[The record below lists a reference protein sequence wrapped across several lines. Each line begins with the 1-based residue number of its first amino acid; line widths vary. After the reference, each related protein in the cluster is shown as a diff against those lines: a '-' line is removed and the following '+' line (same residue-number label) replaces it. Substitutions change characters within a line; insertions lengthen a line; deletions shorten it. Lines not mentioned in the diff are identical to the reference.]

1 MVENKQEEFIHKV
14 TYDVMTD
21 VGQELMQQKN
31 FSPNLNTLRFRP
43 GSTWRPSDQ
52 FMMELMKPPTIGQI
66 FTEAQIDEKL
76 QKAFNK
82 YGLADTKY
90 EFAITSDMNIE
101 RMSKNFLRAVEDS
114 ANNLR
119 EFSLLQLP
127 GENNISVG
135 ATAETLALIVPNYK
149 NIIIKQMYWKIAG
162 VIFFTLMI
170 ITAFYITV
178 RTLLVQKKLSE
189 IKNDFINNMT
199 HEFKTPLATISLAVD
214 ALRNEKVAQDRQK
227 SEYFSAI
234 IKEENKRMNKQV
246 ETILQAA
253 LMDRQELQLNLQPVH
268 IHEIIQDVTDNF
280 QLQLQEKKGQS
291 ILQLNASNDLLEVD
305 EVHFTNLISNL
316 MDNAVKYSNDNL
328 VIKITTHNTKKNFL
342 IRFEDNGIGMNKETQ
357 RRIFEKFYRAHTG
370 NLHNVKGFGL
380 GLSYVK
386 TIVDAHFGK
395 IKVDSTVGKGTAF
408 TMEFPLMKEA

>member
-1 MVENKQEEFIHKV
+1 MVENKQEEFVHKI
-14 TYDVMTD
+14 TYDVMTP
-21 VGQELMQQKN
+21 VGQELMQQKS
-31 FSPNLNTLRFRP
+31 FSPNLNSLRFRP
-43 GSTWRPSDQ
+43 GTTWHPSDQ
-52 FMMELMKPPTIGQI
+52 FMTELMKTPTVAQI
-66 FTEAQIDEKL
+66 FTQSQIEEKL

-82 YGLADTKY
+82 CGLGKTQY
-90 EFAITSDMNIE
+90 EFAITSNMNIE
-101 RMSKNFLRAVEDS
+101 RMSKNFMRVYEDS
-114 ANNLR
+114 VNNLR
-119 EFSLLQLP
+119 EFQLLQIA
-127 GENNISVG
+127 GENSFSD
-135 ATAETLALIVPNYK
+135 ADEALIVIVPNFK
-149 NIIIKQMYWKIAG
+149 NVVISQMYWKFAG
-162 VIFFTLMI
+162 IIFFTLLI
-170 ITAFYITV
+170 IAAFYITV

-214 ALRNEKVAQDRQK
+214 ALRNEKVAQDRTK
-227 SEYFSAI
+227 SEYFSSI

-268 IHEIIQDVTDNF
+268 VHEIIQDIADNF
-280 QLQLQEKKGQS
+280 QLQLQEKKGRAD
-291 ILQLNASNDLLEVD
+291 LQLNAKNDLLEVD

-316 MDNAVKYSNDNL
+316 FDNAIKYSNDN
-328 VIKITTHNTKKNFL
+328 VIIKVSTHSTKKNL
-342 IRFEDNGIGMNKETQ
+342 VIRLEDNGIGMNKETQ

-370 NLHNVKGFGL
+370 NVHNVKGFGL

-408 TMEFPLMKEA
+408 TMEFPLMKES